1 MSENLCIG
9 PIPDHLTKHAWY
21 APHQAWLRDRSK
33 PHHNP
38 GDAEPQCANLARAYL
53 AGAYLAGANLAR
65 ADLAGANLARADL
78 ADANLARAYLADAYL
93 ADADLAG
100 AYLAGANLA
109 GADLADAYLAG
120 ADLAGAKGLPPD
132 FAQQVTAKPLDVPI
146 VPHIDAAILS
156 AVEGDQARGTLDM
169 STWHRDGH
177 CGTTHCRAGWA
188 VVIAGERGL
197 ALEKEV
203 GPHRAGTLIYR
214 ASRPGKPAPHFFAT
228 TERALADLRRCAAE
242 DPLPEE
248 APHDPA

>member
-156 AVEGDQARGTLDM
+156 AVEGDQARGT
-169 STWHRDGH
+169 
-177 CGTTHCRAGWA
+177 THCRAGWA